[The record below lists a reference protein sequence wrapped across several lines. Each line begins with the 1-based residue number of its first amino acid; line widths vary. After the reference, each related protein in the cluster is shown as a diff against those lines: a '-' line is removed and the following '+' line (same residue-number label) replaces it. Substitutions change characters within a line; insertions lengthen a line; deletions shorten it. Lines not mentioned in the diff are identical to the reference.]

1 MLIRTLMIL
10 TASFAIGGC
19 STMGG
24 DFTPT
29 GRQAMKNAEGHVV
42 GYKQMLRN
50 QETGEVSA
58 QVQLFTPVKNA
69 QGEIVAYEE
78 RSGENSIIRGV
89 DGRQIGTRFND
100 VRSRG
105 TNAKS
110 KGITLIIGSLDT
122 RRVVTDDKLSVREQL
137 FASLTSEE
145 LSAIR

>member
-1 MLIRTLMIL
+1 MLTRTLLIL

-19 STMGG
+19 STMSG
-24 DFTPT
+24 DFTPSS
-29 GRQAMKNAEGHVV
+29 RQAMKNDEGHVV

-58 QVQLFTPVKNA
+58 QVQLFVPVKNA
-69 QGEIVAYEE
+69 QGEVIAYEE
-78 RSGENSIIRGV
+78 RTGDNSIIRGI
-89 DGRQIGTRFND
+89 DGRPIGTRFND

-105 TNAKS
+105 TNVKS
-110 KGITLIIGSLDT
+110 KGITLIIGGLDT
-122 RRVVTDDKLSVREQL
+122 RRVVTDNKLSVREQL